1 MPFRTRERPPDR
13 VKYSGEL
20 RVMQKLGPYEFGVE
34 LWLMRDGRNRNK
46 WDYRNLERYY
56 LTFVGQP
63 ILCAYIGPK
72 VGDGHNMAERID
84 PSTGE
89 KYYSFTDGTAERIVG
104 TLSDDPKD
112 FTLVER
118 DGHTWIVAKGKLYSF
133 YARELVD
140 KIVRAGRM
148 DVSSETLVE
157 KEHEEDGYAV
167 FTEWTGIGVTILGDD
182 VSPAIP
188 SARIAALK
196 AMQEEFKTLK
206 LRAASLNDGKP
217 QTKQNPKKG
226 VKRSMNK
233 KAAEQLAPKFE
244 GYKIVALSEDGL
256 RVGLIDQTGAAF
268 TYVFNSEDNGEV
280 VASRI
285 KPCYLTA
292 AFHFDAENEESVDV
306 CDICEHACASVR
318 DEKVD
323 IKALRAQLES
333 VNNQLAAMQETEN
346 KRRMNAAKTAVTE
359 TLNAFNR
366 NREDKIGEDALAAVS
381 ADVEAGV
388 YANSL
393 DKDGNWIGEK
403 LVRDAVLAVCG
414 AAVMAADERRAN
426 AKKTRFIGERLN
438 SGEQREGVASLLE
451 KWGIETTPQGN

>member
-1 MPFRTRERPPDR
+1 MPFRTRERPPER

-46 WDYRNLERYY
+46 WDYRNLEQYY

-72 VGDGHNMAERID
+72 IGDGHNMVERVD
-84 PSTGE
+84 ARTGE

-112 FTLVER
+112 FALVER
-118 DGHTWIVAKGKLYSF
+118 DGHTWIRAKGRLFSF
-133 YARELVD
+133 YAKELVD

-167 FTEWTGIGVTILGDD
+167 FTEWTGIGVTVLGDD
-182 VSPAIP
+182 VSPAIQ
-188 SARIAALK
+188 SARIAALA

-206 LRAASLNDGKP
+206 LRAASLNDEKP
-217 QTKQNPKKG
+217 QDNKNPKKG

-233 KAAEQLAPKFE
+233 KAAEQIAPKFK

-292 AFHFDAENEESVDV
+292 AFRFDAEHEEHVDV
-306 CDICEHACASVR
+306 CDICEHACSAIR
-318 DEKVD
+318 DENTD
-323 IKALRAQLES
+323 IKALRAQLDS
-333 VNNQLAAMQETEN
+333 ANSQLTAMQETEN
-346 KRRMNAAKTAVTE
+346 KRRMNAAKAAVTE

-366 NREDKIGEDALAAVS
+366 NREDKIGEEALSAVS

-388 YANSL
+388 YANSI

-414 AAVMAADERRAN
+414 AAVMDEDEKRAN
-426 AKKTRFIGERLN
+426 AKKTRFIGERLTGN
-438 SGEQREGVASLLE
+438 DHSGGVGSLLE
-451 KWGIETTPQGN
+451 KWGIETAPQGN